1 MSFSSSFRRII
12 EWFRMEGASGIH
24 LVQPPVDLL
33 FLGRLY
39 SFAVCMF
46 FFFFLALSNETNCK
60 ISEDAAL

>member
-1 MSFSSSFRRII
+1 MSLSSSFHRII

-46 FFFFLALSNETNCK
+46 FFFFLGTVK
-60 ISEDAAL
+60 